1 MKLLDGKLVSEEIK
15 KNIKITSPLKL
26 VVIQIG
32 DDEASNVYIRS
43 KEKLMHEYK
52 VQFELIKFPADVEE
66 YEVINE
72 IKELNVDEEVTGM
85 ILQLPIPERFNKWRI
100 INTID
105 PKKDIDGLTNFN
117 IGKTTSNNMGLMP
130 CTPLGII
137 KILEY
142 YDINVAS
149 KNIVVVGRSTLVGKP
164 IANMLVNLDATVT
177 ICHSKTNNL
186 KEFTKNADILIVAVG
201 KKGYI
206 TGDMIKE
213 DAIIIDVGINR
224 FDGKLYGDVDFES
237 VKDKVSYITP
247 VPGGVGPMTVTMILN
262 NLLLAK
268 EIQDKVRN

>member
-15 KNIKITSPLKL
+15 NSLKITDSLKL

-32 DDEASNVYIRS
+32 DDEASNIYIRS
-43 KEKLMHEYK
+43 KEKLMHEFK
-52 VQFELIKFPADVEE
+52 IQFELIKFPIDVEE

-72 IKELNVDEEVTGM
+72 IKELNLDEEVTG
-85 ILQLPIPERFNKWRI
+85 ILVQLPIPDRFSKWRI

-137 KILEY
+137 KILEHY
-142 YDINVAS
+142 EINVAS

-164 IANMLVNLDATVT
+164 IANMLINLDATVT
-177 ICHSKTNNL
+177 VCHSKTENL
-186 KEFTKNADILIVAVG
+186 EQFTKNADILIVAVG
-201 KKGYI
+201 KKGFI
-206 TGDMIKE
+206 TKNMIKE
-213 DAIIIDVGINR
+213 DAIVVDVGINR
-224 FDGKLYGDVDFES
+224 FDGKLYGDVDFDS

-247 VPGGVGPMTVTMILN
+247 VPGGVGPMTVTMILH